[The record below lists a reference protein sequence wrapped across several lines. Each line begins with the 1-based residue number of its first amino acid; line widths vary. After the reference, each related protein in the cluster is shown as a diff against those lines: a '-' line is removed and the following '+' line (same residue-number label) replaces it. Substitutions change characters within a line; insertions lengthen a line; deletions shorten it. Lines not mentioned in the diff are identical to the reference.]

1 MSDDELSPETEA
13 ALRALLA
20 EARVDEPVPHDVAAR
35 LDAALTDLREE
46 RRTTGG
52 ASVVPLHA
60 HRRRTA
66 TRLLVA
72 AAAIVVGGVG
82 FHAIR
87 SSTTGTAADSGG
99 QALSESRDT
108 HAKTEAGGADNGQL
122 PQPSAPLSNST
133 DLAGGRGVVTLRKAH
148 FATDVE
154 RVLLSDTLFQAP
166 SQSARSEGCGAR
178 HLGRGV
184 RLDAL
189 YGRARGVLVVRAP
202 RGDTQVA
209 DLYLCGT
216 SEPARSVTL
225 PTP

>member
-1 MSDDELSPETEA
+1 MTDEQLSPETEA
-13 ALRALLA
+13 ALRKALA
-20 EARVDEPVPHDVAAR
+20 EVRVDEPVPDDVVAR
-35 LDAALTDLREE
+35 LDARLAELREE

-82 FHAIR
+82 FHALR
-87 SSTTGTAADSGG
+87 TSTTATSADSGG
-99 QALSESRDT
+99 QPFSESAGDQAR
-108 HAKTEAGGADNGQL
+108 TESGADSGT
-122 PQPSAPLSNST
+122 QPPSSPLSNGP
-133 DLAGGRGVVTLRKAH
+133 DVAGAAPVKLRKAH

-154 RVLLSDTLFQAP
+154 KVL
-166 SQSARSEGCGAR
+166 RSGSVFSPERKIPLAAGCDAR

-189 YGRARGVLVVRAP
+189 YGHARSVLVVRAP

-216 SEPARSVTL
+216 GEPARSVTL